1 MATINGYSSGRVL
14 RLAVKHYT
22 EHRSAYMLLYG
33 MMIFVPLLFAML
45 ARNASVAASMSMA
58 VYLCGAFVVPF
69 VTMKELRAGD
79 TKIMANTLPVS
90 AAERMTFVALNTS
103 IVYTLLETLCAG
115 IAVAV
120 AACVDSRGE
129 LIPDLSHLWHT
140 YNGHWEIMILVWIV
154 SSSNVVVNTLA
165 RKRIVAAYVCA
176 FVAVM
181 LAIWGLARMAESGML
196 IRIEWSERLDTIAK
210 TIYCITPAVLYGIS
224 YLLLRRRQVKW

>member
-1 MATINGYSSGRVL
+1 M

-45 ARNASVAASMSMA
+45 ARSASVAASMSMA
-58 VYLCGAFVVPF
+58 VCLCGAFVVPF
-69 VTMKELRAGD
+69 VTMKELRASD
-79 TKIMANTLPVS
+79 TKIMANTLPCS

-103 IVYTLLETLCAG
+103 IVYTLMETLCAG
-115 IAVAV
+115 IAVAA

-129 LIPDLSHLWHT
+129 LMTDLSHLWHT

-154 SSSNVVVNTLA
+154 SSSNVVINTLA

-181 LAIWGLARMAESGML
+181 LAIWGLERMAEAGMM

-210 TIYCITPAVLYGIS
+210 TI
-224 YLLLRRRQVKW
+224 

>member
-1 MATINGYSSGRVL
+1 M

-45 ARNASVAASMSMA
+45 ARSASVAASMSMA
-58 VYLCGAFVVPF
+58 VCLCGAFVVPF
-69 VTMKELRAGD
+69 VTMKELRASD

-103 IVYTLLETLCAG
+103 IVYTLMDTLCAG
-115 IAVAV
+115 IAVAA

-129 LIPDLSHLWHT
+129 LMTDLSHLWHT

-154 SSSNVVVNTLA
+154 SSSNVVINTLA

-181 LAIWGLARMAESGML
+181 LAIWGLERMAEAGMM

-210 TIYCITPAVLYGIS
+210 TIYCITPAGLYGIS

>member
-45 ARNASVAASMSMA
+45 ARSASVAASMSMA
-58 VYLCGAFVVPF
+58 VCLCGAFVVPF
-69 VTMKELRAGD
+69 VTMKELRASD

-90 AAERMTFVALNTS
+90 AAERMAFVALNTS

-115 IAVAV
+115 IAVAA

-129 LIPDLSHLWHT
+129 LISDLSHLWHT

-181 LAIWGLARMAESGML
+181 LAIWGLERMAEAGMM

>member
-1 MATINGYSSGRVL
+1 MATINGFSSGRVL

-45 ARNASVAASMSMA
+45 ARSASVAASMSMA
-58 VYLCGAFVVPF
+58 VCLCGAFVVPF
-69 VTMKELRAGD
+69 VTMKELRASD

-103 IVYTLLETLCAG
+103 IVYTLMETLCAG
-115 IAVAV
+115 IAVAA

-129 LIPDLSHLWHT
+129 LMTDLSHLWHT

-154 SSSNVVVNTLA
+154 SSSNVVINTLA

-181 LAIWGLARMAESGML
+181 LAIWGLERMAEAGMM

-210 TIYCITPAVLYGIS
+210 TIYCITPAGLYGIS
-224 YLLLRRRQVKW
+224 YLLLRRRQIKW

>member
-1 MATINGYSSGRVL
+1 MATINGFSSGRVL

-45 ARNASVAASMSMA
+45 ARSASVAASMSMA
-58 VYLCGAFVVPF
+58 VCLCGAFVVPF
-69 VTMKELRAGD
+69 VTMKELRASD

-103 IVYTLLETLCAG
+103 IVYTLMETLCAG
-115 IAVAV
+115 IAVAA

-129 LIPDLSHLWHT
+129 LMTDLSHLWHT
-140 YNGHWEIMILVWIV
+140 YNGHWEIMSLVWIV
-154 SSSNVVVNTLA
+154 SSSNVVINTLA

-181 LAIWGLARMAESGML
+181 LAIWGLERMAEAGMM

-210 TIYCITPAVLYGIS
+210 TIYCITPAGLYGIS